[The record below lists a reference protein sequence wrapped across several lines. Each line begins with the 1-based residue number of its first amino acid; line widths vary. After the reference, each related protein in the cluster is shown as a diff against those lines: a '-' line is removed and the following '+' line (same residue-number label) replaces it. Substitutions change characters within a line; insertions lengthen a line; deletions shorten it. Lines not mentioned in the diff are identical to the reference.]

1 MNNDVTRVILEMG
14 SGNSLRN
21 RDYTKAAKR
30 AVEEAIRHSKLTVL
44 SSLGI
49 DPATVAV
56 ELTIAAQEPE
66 KVDIDAAAAVLPFGQ
81 VTARAV
87 KGGLNVEDVT
97 GAECV
102 IVNAGVIVRLP
113 NKAIAPFRA

>member
-1 MNNDVTRVILEMG
+1 MNSEVTRVILEMG

-21 RDYTKAAKR
+21 HDYTKAAIR
-30 AVEEAIRHSKLTVL
+30 AVEDAIRHSKLTVL

-49 DPATVAV
+49 DPSTVEV

-66 KVDIDAAAAVLPFGQ
+66 KVDIDAAASVLPFGI
-81 VTARAV
+81 VTARVV
-87 KGGLNVEDVT
+87 KGGLNVDDLT
-97 GAECV
+97 GTECV

-113 NKAIAPFRA
+113 NTAIARFCT